1 MIKELTYPSTQAL
14 GLQRVSWGAIWA
26 GAIFTTA
33 LVILFLV
40 LGVGLGLAASPSVSP
55 GALVFGAAL
64 WWLVTGEISF
74 FFGGWMA
81 GRLTHIA
88 RVSESVIHAMIAWG
102 MSTLAVTYIAL
113 GLGEGFLRGGAIAGL
128 ANGPHVA
135 RLVGG
140 VGVFGAL
147 VMLSEMFA
155 AALGARAG
163 TRLLVR
169 APAPHAVRRE
179 EAAGVVG

>member
-1 MIKELTYPSTQAL
+1 MIKELTYPLQAN
-14 GLQRVSWGAIWA
+14 GLQRVSWGAIWS

-33 LVILFLV
+33 LVVLFLV
-40 LGVGLGLAASPSVSP
+40 LGVGLGLAASPSASP
-55 GALVFGAAL
+55 GALAVAAGL
-64 WWLVTGEISF
+64 WWLVTGEVSF
-74 FFGGWMA
+74 FLGGWMA

-88 RVSESVIHAMIAWG
+88 RVSESVIHALIAWG

-113 GLGEGFLRGGAIAGL
+113 GLGDGFLRGGVGSL
-128 ANGPHVA
+128 ATGPHAA

-163 TRLLVR
+163 TRLLVAR
-169 APAPHAVRRE
+169 GPAPQVARRE
-179 EAAGVVG
+179 EPVGYRR